1 MARVCLCV
9 LSRFHSFSY
18 IDKHTQLELER
29 VLAYHVQG
37 GGGHWSAV
45 CVCVCILAQ
54 FHTDM

>member
-45 CVCVCILAQ
+45 CVCILAQ